1 MSESSKKWYVL
12 RAAGG
17 KEKKA
22 KEYLEK
28 EIERRSLQD
37 LVSQVL
43 VPTEKVYKIRDG
55 KRVCTERLYFP
66 GYVLIEAELTGELQ
80 HIIRNEIP
88 HMSGFL
94 TEKRDVG
101 KTQEKIPV
109 PIREDEVRRILG
121 EQDEQAT
128 TEAETVVDYKTGD
141 AVKITDGPFNGFDGT
156 VEEIVEDRSKLKVMV
171 MIFGRKTI
179 LELIFTQVTK
189 ESSKIMAKE
198 IAGFI
203 KLQIKGG
210 AANPSPPVGPALGSK
225 GLNIMDFCK
234 QFNARTQES
243 AGKVLPVVITV
254 YSDKSFTFEVKQPPV
269 AVQLKEAAKISA
281 GSAEPNRKKVGS
293 VTWEQVKAIAETKM
307 ADMNCFT
314 LKSAMTMVAGTA
326 RSMGIK
332 VEGEF
337 PEL

>member
-1 MSESSKKWYVL
+1 MSESNKKWYVL

-55 KRVCTERLYFP
+55 KRVCTERLFYP

-80 HIIRNEIP
+80 HIIRNEVP

-94 TEKRDVG
+94 TEKRERKNSDG
-101 KTQEKIPV
+101 KLQEEKLPIPL
-109 PIREDEVRRILG
+109 RDDEARRILG
-121 EQDEQAT
+121 EQDEQIG

-179 LELIFTQVTK
+179 LELNFTQVTK
-189 ESSKIMAKE
+189 E
-198 IAGFI
+198 
-203 KLQIKGG
+203 
-210 AANPSPPVGPALGSK
+210 
-225 GLNIMDFCK
+225 
-234 QFNARTQES
+234 
-243 AGKVLPVVITV
+243 
-254 YSDKSFTFEVKQPPV
+254 
-269 AVQLKEAAKISA
+269 
-281 GSAEPNRKKVGS
+281 
-293 VTWEQVKAIAETKM
+293 
-307 ADMNCFT
+307 
-314 LKSAMTMVAGTA
+314 
-326 RSMGIK
+326 
-332 VEGEF
+332 
-337 PEL
+337 

>member
-28 EIERRSLQD
+28 EIERRGLQD

-55 KRVCTERLYFP
+55 KRVCTERLFFP

-80 HIIRNEIP
+80 HIIRNEVP

-94 TEKRDVG
+94 TEKHDVG
-101 KTQEKIPV
+101 KTQEKRPV

-128 TEAETVVDYKTGD
+128 SEAETVVDYNTGD
-141 AVKITDGPFNGFDGT
+141 AVKITDGPFSGFDGT
-156 VEEIVEDRSKLKVMV
+156 VEEIVEDRSKLKVVV

-179 LELIFTQVTK
+179 LELNFTQVTK
-189 ESSKIMAKE
+189 E
-198 IAGFI
+198 
-203 KLQIKGG
+203 
-210 AANPSPPVGPALGSK
+210 
-225 GLNIMDFCK
+225 LN
-234 QFNARTQES
+234 
-243 AGKVLPVVITV
+243 
-254 YSDKSFTFEVKQPPV
+254 
-269 AVQLKEAAKISA
+269 
-281 GSAEPNRKKVGS
+281 
-293 VTWEQVKAIAETKM
+293 
-307 ADMNCFT
+307 
-314 LKSAMTMVAGTA
+314 
-326 RSMGIK
+326 
-332 VEGEF
+332 
-337 PEL
+337 

>member
-55 KRVCTERLYFP
+55 KRVCTERLFFP

-80 HIIRNEIP
+80 HIIRNEVP

-94 TEKRDVG
+94 TEKKDQDKV
-101 KTQEKIPV
+101 PV
-109 PIREDEVRRILG
+109 PIRADEVKRILG

-128 TEAETVVDYKTGD
+128 SEAETVVDYLVGD

-156 VEEIVEDRSKLKVMV
+156 VEEIVEDRSKLKGVV

-179 LELIFTQVTK
+179 LELNFTQVTK
-189 ESSKIMAKE
+189 E
-198 IAGFI
+198 
-203 KLQIKGG
+203 
-210 AANPSPPVGPALGSK
+210 
-225 GLNIMDFCK
+225 
-234 QFNARTQES
+234 
-243 AGKVLPVVITV
+243 
-254 YSDKSFTFEVKQPPV
+254 
-269 AVQLKEAAKISA
+269 
-281 GSAEPNRKKVGS
+281 
-293 VTWEQVKAIAETKM
+293 
-307 ADMNCFT
+307 
-314 LKSAMTMVAGTA
+314 
-326 RSMGIK
+326 
-332 VEGEF
+332 
-337 PEL
+337 